1 MKKVLLTWLG
11 GADIESSQDETRCN
25 LGPIAGAIIAR
36 NYKQAYILSDFSK
49 QATSKYKK
57 WLVNITSAKVSL
69 RNVKL
74 ENPMDIGSV
83 YDSAKK
89 MAIEIKDSHGEENIV
104 LALSPGTPAM
114 AAAWIFLSKTL
125 FPQVELI
132 ESSVRDDKGNY
143 QIRTASI
150 PFEISAE
157 RIIDM
162 LREPDEKLKLLFQ
175 NLPPKHDKFPK
186 IIYKCERMHRVITLA
201 RHAAIR
207 NVPVLLLGESGTG
220 KEMFAKIIYRQSL
233 RADKPFI
240 DVNCGAVS
248 PNLVESDLFGHVEG
262 AFTGALRN
270 KNGRFREADGGTLF
284 LDEIGDL
291 NFDLQ
296 VKLLRAIQEKKIWP
310 VGSDL
315 PCKVD
320 VRIIA
325 ATHKNIIDEVAK
337 GNFRSDLFYR
347 LGVAIIHIP
356 PLRERGRDIDCLID
370 HYMEMINEEFAEQI
384 CYKGPKNISSAGRI
398 VLRNYHW
405 PGNVRELENTLKRAA
420 MWTPDL
426 EINKQDIL
434 DSIIDIQSSMKSDI
448 LNLSLGPHLKINELL
463 DRVAKHYLMRAW
475 KESGGNK
482 SRAAELIGLG
492 SHQTFDT
499 WMKKHNV
506 I

>member
-1 MKKVLLTWLG
+1 MQKVLLTWLG
-11 GADIESSQDETRCN
+11 GADIESCKDETRSN
-25 LGPIAGAIIAR
+25 LGPVAGAIIAR
-36 NYKQAYILSDFSK
+36 NYKHVYILSDFPE
-49 QATSKYKK
+49 QVTNKYKR
-57 WLVNITSAKVSL
+57 WLENTTSVKVSM
-69 RNVKL
+69 RYIKL
-74 ENPMDIGSV
+74 ENPMDIGIV

-89 MAIEIKDSHGEENIV
+89 MAMEIKESHGEENIV

-125 FPQVELI
+125 FPQVELV

-175 NLPPKHDKFPK
+175 NLPSKHDESS
-186 IIYKCERMHRVITLA
+186 IIYKCEKMHRVITLA
-201 RHAAIR
+201 RHAAIW

-220 KEMFAKIIYRQSL
+220 KELIARLIHAQSL
-233 RADKPFI
+233 RANKPFVAI
-240 DVNCGAVS
+240 NCAAVPS
-248 PNLVESDLFGHVEG
+248 SLIESELFGHEKG
-262 AFTGALRN
+262 AFTGAVYK
-270 KNGRFREADGGTLF
+270 KNGQFQLADKGTLF
-284 LDEIGDL
+284 LDEIGDM

-296 VKLLRAIQEKKIWP
+296 VKLLRAIQEKEICP
-310 VGSDL
+310 VGSQSSL
-315 PCKVD
+315 KVD
-320 VRIIA
+320 VRIIT
-325 ATHKNIIDEVAK
+325 ATHKNLIDEVAK

-370 HYMEMINEEFAEQI
+370 YYLDRINKEFSGQVS
-384 CYKGPKNISSAGRI
+384 YKGPKNITSAGRI

-434 DSIIDIQSSMKSDI
+434 DSIINIQSPMKSDI
-448 LNLSLGPHLKINELL
+448 LNQSLGPHLKINDLI
-463 DRVAKHYLMRAW
+463 DIVATHYLRRAW

-492 SHQTFDT
+492 NHQTFDA
-499 WMKKHNV
+499 WMKKHKV